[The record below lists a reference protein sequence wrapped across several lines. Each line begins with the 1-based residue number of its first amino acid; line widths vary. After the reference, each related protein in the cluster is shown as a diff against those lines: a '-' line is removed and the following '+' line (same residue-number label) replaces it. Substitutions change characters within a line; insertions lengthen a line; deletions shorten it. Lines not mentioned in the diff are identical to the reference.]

1 MPNKDE
7 QSHNGYIVDKEKDK
21 RLTRIKEK
29 KMSAQKQIFSDLP
42 FYKSMM
48 PTSLTRSKK
57 ESTSLQSFTPN
68 RKIPVIIT

>member
-42 FYKSMM
+42 FYKSIDSIYGNTECCD
-48 PTSLTRSKK
+48 P
-57 ESTSLQSFTPN
+57 
-68 RKIPVIIT
+68 